1 MFHNHGHNNRN
12 KNNKNWK
19 KKLRITPYSYLK
31 LTLYCCRSPSVCSR
45 RFFFSCSHARDIVLF
60 SHCIFQMQ
68 FSNNN
73 FCSIKLKWA
82 VRTAVLDGIGI
93 VVNPNFMWLL
103 QCCTSRGWVFDAH
116 SPRSFAIIPMQWHT
130 RFEYD
135 GQWWRCGLA
144 LSSTTTLTLW
154 KWVYFCRPIF
164 HQNHLDKTNT
174 NDIIKWLQNL
184 ISSQLTDLNYVPF
197 SQSVL
202 PFINICQ

>member
-1 MFHNHGHNNRN
+1 
-12 KNNKNWK
+12 
-19 KKLRITPYSYLK
+19 
-31 LTLYCCRSPSVCSR
+31 
-45 RFFFSCSHARDIVLF
+45 
-60 SHCIFQMQ
+60 MQ

-144 LSSTTTLTLW
+144 LSSTTTLTQW

-164 HQNHLDKTNT
+164 HQNHPDKHEWYNKMASKPDKLPIDRSKLCSVFTISFAIHKYMSLNAPGQTINT
-174 NDIIKWLQNL
+174 DADRQRRAQAVAVDCVCSNEIHTYTLYSLRGWP
-184 ISSQLTDLNYVPF
+184 S
-197 SQSVL
+197 
-202 PFINICQ
+202 